1 MVRQWIEGARLDDQ
15 IAWERIV
22 QHFSGMAFSV
32 AYGKLGDWGH
42 AEDAVQEAFA
52 EAFANLAKLKD
63 ADAFPG
69 WFKIIIERQCHR
81 ILRRK
86 KHSTMP
92 MDEAI
97 AIDVEKFNVE
107 SIAERKEWQERLHQS
122 VEGLSGNLKLV
133 VQLFY
138 FHGYSVREIS
148 SYLSVS
154 PSVLKKRLFDAR
166 NKLRTSL
173 LVTDFVSMFND
184 LYEGGVS
191 MLHIVNGDLVGE
203 KLKKGNICGD
213 ILVWREVYPVGPVF
227 VEMGEQHQRLPRVK
241 YLERTLGIPAD
252 DYVTN
257 CKSQEQI
264 LQNFHEYDEVVLW
277 FEHDLFDQL
286 MLSYLLH
293 WFSKRTLGHTKL
305 NLLCIGD
312 YPGIDLFRGLGQLT
326 TKQLETLSGTWQRIG
341 QKELETGSR
350 IWKAYASPDIERHV
364 GILHEDTSALPFA
377 HAALELHLSRLPS
390 AMNGLGIVEQTI
402 LELIRHRVDTP
413 RELFKE
419 IGNRLSE
426 LGMGDLEFWY
436 RLKSM
441 SERPNALLEIRGSHT
456 FPDYRK
462 KTTPSFENCVVALT
476 EIGLDVAT
484 GAKDWVMVKGMNEW
498 YGGLRLNGDLTW
510 RWDSE
515 RRLLV
520 YKE

>member
-1 MVRQWIEGARLDDQ
+1 MRQWIEEARLGDQ
-15 IAWERIV
+15 IAWGRIV
-22 QHFSGMAFSV
+22 KYFGGMAFSV
-32 AYGKLGDWGH
+32 AYGKLGDWGQ

-69 WFKIIIERQCHR
+69 WFQTIIERQCHR
-81 ILRRK
+81 LLRRK
-86 KHSTMP
+86 RHSTMP
-92 MDEAI
+92 MDEAS
-97 AIDVEKFNVE
+97 AMDVEKFNVE
-107 SIAERKEWQERLHQS
+107 SILEKKEWQERLHQS
-122 VEGLSGNLKLV
+122 VEGLSSNLKLV

-138 FHGYSVREIS
+138 FHGYSIREIS
-148 SYLSVS
+148 SYLSIS

-173 LVTDFVSMFND
+173 IVTDFVSMFDD

-191 MLHIVNGDLVGE
+191 MLHIVNGDFVGD
-203 KLKKGNICGD
+203 KLRKGNIRGD

-227 VEMGEQHQRLPRVK
+227 VEMGEPIQRSTRVE
-241 YLERTLGIPAD
+241 YLEKTMGIPAD

-264 LQNFHEYDEVVLW
+264 LQNFHKYDEVVLW

-286 MLSYLLH
+286 MLSFLLH
-293 WFSKRTLGHTKL
+293 WFSRRTLGHTKL

-341 QKELETGSR
+341 QKELETGRR
-350 IWKAYASPDIERHV
+350 IWEAYASPDIERHV
-364 GILHEDTSALPFA
+364 ELLHEDTSELPFA
-377 HAALELHLSRLPS
+377 HAAFELHLSRLPS

-402 LELIRHRVDTP
+402 LELIRHGVNTP

-419 IGNRLSE
+419 IGNRLSG

-436 RLKSM
+436 RLRNM

-462 KTTPSFENCVVALT
+462 KTTPSFENCDISLT
-476 EIGLDVAT
+476 EVGMEVAV
-484 GAKDWVMVKGMNEW
+484 GVKDWVKVKGMNEW
-498 YGGLRLNGDLTW
+498 YGGLRLYGDLTW
-510 RWDSE
+510 RWDPE
-515 RRLLV
+515 RKRLV
-520 YKE
+520 HME